1 MHAATQTSN
10 AQAPTPLNAGLMLTA
25 DAARYLLMSPRNL
38 ERYRMTGGGPRF
50 MKSGRR
56 CLYRR
61 ADLDTWLNGR
71 SFENTAQAR
80 KAGCP

>member
-1 MHAATQTSN
+1 MHAAIPQAIAS
-10 AQAPTPLNAGLMLTA
+10 APTPLNAGLMLTA
-25 DAARYLLMSPRNL
+25 DAAHYLMMSPRNL

-61 ADLDTWLNGR
+61 TDLDTWLNSR